1 MGLFL
6 LSLLSAFT
14 AAWWASVGLGAA
26 MGLLYIVISLVVTRF
41 ALRQAPRT
49 FMMIVVAG
57 MTVRLGLALIAVVLI
72 LYLLPVEQTAF
83 VGSFFVIFIAG
94 MIAEVLYVRRAAPAP
109 RNP

>member
-14 AAWWASVGLGAA
+14 AAWWSSVGLGAG
-26 MGLLYIVISLVVTRF
+26 MGLLYIVVSLLATRF

-49 FMMIVVAG
+49 FMMIVLGGMVARMG
-57 MTVRLGLALIAVVLI
+57 AALLAVVLI

-83 VGSFFVIFIAG
+83 VGSFFGVFIVG
-94 MIAEVLYVRRAAPAP
+94 MIAEVLYVRRVMPAG
-109 RNP
+109 RNS